1 MEEQELKKLLDELN
15 NLAVGERIDVKG
27 VTIQRE
33 PWCYK
38 VVGEKGMRRIG
49 LKLTTRSLA
58 LALRFVKEGHL

>member
-15 NLAVGERIDVKG
+15 NLAVGERIDVEG

-33 PWCYK
+33 PWCFK

-49 LKLTTRSLA
+49 LKLTARSLA
-58 LALRFVKEGHL
+58 LALRFVREGRL

>member
-1 MEEQELKKLLDELN
+1 MEEQKLKKLLEELT
-15 NLAVGERIDVKG
+15 NLATGERIDVEG

-58 LALRFVKEGHL
+58 LALRFVKEGRL